1 MKGDEV
7 LCLSLFLDE
16 RDIPYLLNWAVGE
29 AINVQSNLHFNLSNC
44 PVHGHGEKV
53 LPEIALNIVGSLY
66 ADRGDH
72 KDDDR
77 DKI

>member
-7 LCLSLFLDE
+7 LCLSLFLDK

-29 AINVQSNLHFNLSNC
+29 AINVQSNLHFNLSIWL
-44 PVHGHGEKV
+44 GHMVIIGEKV

-72 KDDDR
+72 KDDD
-77 DKI
+77 